1 MGDDVL
7 PGDYEVRYSIQERA
21 GYAEIFKSARSY
33 DYETG
38 KEYHLRVY
46 PKINNIS

>member
-1 MGDDVL
+1 MKDRSGF
-7 PGDYEVRYSIQERA
+7 A
-21 GYAEIFKSARSY
+21 NIFKSARSY